1 MKKIVRFSRV
11 LCQILL
17 VGALLIAFG
26 CQKETTRD
34 KPIGKVS
41 YNYFDTVSY
50 VYDYTNDTD
59 KEFEQ
64 FSNGVFDILAYY
76 HQLFDIYHDYSGIN
90 NLKTINDQA
99 GISPVEV
106 DQQLIDFLLYCKE
119 MYTLTS
125 GKMNVMLGS
134 VLTLW
139 HDCRSAAADDPSNSK
154 IPEIELLQQ
163 AGEHTSIDSLVI
175 DEINKTV
182 YISDSQASIDVGA
195 VGKGYATE
203 KAAQYL
209 IENGKDGY
217 VLNIGGNIRTIGT
230 KPNGDSWVTGIK
242 NPNDPD
248 GDFPIRIS
256 ISNISCVTSGVYER
270 YFTVDGK
277 RYHHIIDSD
286 TLFPADYFA
295 SLTILA
301 DDSGLAD
308 SLSTALFC
316 CDEQTGRD
324 ILSKMPQVGAI
335 WIYSDGKVSYTEN
348 VKELIV
354 D

>member
-1 MKKIVRFSRV
+1 MKKIVRISRV

-17 VGALLIAFG
+17 VGALLVAFG
-26 CQKETTRD
+26 CQKEVNRD

-50 VYDYTNDTD
+50 VYDYTNDTE

-64 FSNGVFDILAYY
+64 FSNGVFDVLCYY
-76 HQLFDIYHDYSGIN
+76 HQLFDIYNDYSGIN
-90 NLKTINDQA
+90 NLKTINDNA
-99 GISPVEV
+99 GIKPVEV
-106 DQQLIDFLLYCKE
+106 DKDLIDFLVYCKQ

-125 GKMNVMLGS
+125 GKMNIMLGS
-134 VLTLW
+134 VLRLW
-139 HDCRSAAADDPSNSK
+139 HDCRSEAAIDPANSK
-154 IPEIELLQQ
+154 IPAENELLE
-163 AGEHTSIDSLVI
+163 ANKHTSIDNLII
-175 DEINKTV
+175 DEENRTV
-182 YISDSQASIDVGA
+182 YISDKDSSIDVGA

-209 IENGKDGY
+209 IENEKYGY

-248 GDFPIRIS
+248 GDFPIKIS
-256 ISNISCVTSGVYER
+256 ISNTSCVTSGVYER
-270 YFTVDGK
+270 YYTVNGK

-286 TLFPADYFA
+286 TLFPAEYFA
-295 SLTILA
+295 SLTILTS
-301 DDSGLAD
+301 DSGLAD

-316 CDEQTGRD
+316 CDEQTGRE
-324 ILSKMPQVGAI
+324 ILSKIDGVEAI
-335 WIYSDGKVSYTEN
+335 WIYSDGKISYTEN
-348 VKELIV
+348 VEKLTV